1 MMFSKA
7 KREDE
12 VHRENLELHYE
23 VKLMKEKFALQEEK
37 WTQCWNN
44 LNATKDQ
51 VIRNWEERGTKY
63 AAHND
68 KLQDALFKI
77 HSSIA
82 EIVNNPARLV
92 DLKSFLNKALDN
104 LAKETK

>member
-1 MMFSKA
+1 MFESKA
-7 KREDE
+7 KREDA

-23 VKLMKEKFALQEEK
+23 VKLMKEKLVLQEQK
-37 WTQCWNN
+37 WGQCWDV
-44 LNATKDQ
+44 LVASKDQ
-51 VIRNWEERGTKY
+51 VARNWEERGTKY

-68 KLQDALFKI
+68 KLQDALFKM

-92 DLKSFLNKALDN
+92 DLKSFLNKEA
-104 LAKETK
+104 